1 VAENV
6 LKYGTGGINID
17 GCRVGIN
24 PGYKYNADKNGTTFG
39 SRIKQTADKRGQEFV
54 ESTQGRFPAN
64 IIHDGSDE
72 VLKCFPETSS
82 GAIKAGTPYNHSNCK
97 TMGAAAGV
105 VHSNFAASNGSAA
118 RFYYCAK
125 ASPSE
130 RGNGNTHPTVKPVD
144 LIKYLVKLVCPR
156 NGTVLDPFAGSCTTG
171 WAAHELGMN
180 YILIDKDAESVAIGR
195 NRLKRENAQLNM
207 FLTNRR

>member
-1 VAENV
+1 
-6 LKYGTGGINID
+6 
-17 GCRVGIN
+17 
-24 PGYKYNADKNGTTFG
+24 
-39 SRIKQTADKRGQEFV
+39 
-54 ESTQGRFPAN
+54 
-64 IIHDGSDE
+64 
-72 VLKCFPETSS
+72 
-82 GAIKAGTPYNHSNCK
+82 
-97 TMGAAAGV
+97 MGAAAGV